1 MFERDFTLKKYRAL
15 CHAVIEAGYSTL
27 PVRDFLLNG
36 GENIVI
42 LRHDVDR
49 RPGSALAMARLEN
62 ELGIRSTY
70 YFRATKD
77 VFIPDVI
84 EEIERLGHEIGYHY
98 EVLDK
103 AKGDREVAINMF
115 QKELGDLRNHAD
127 IQTIAMHG
135 NPLTHWTA
143 EELWKGR
150 DFSEFG
156 IIGDSSISIDYSKV
170 QYLGDVGRTWDGKY
184 SVKDLLVKDRSGSFR
199 TTDDVIKAIAAK
211 KISKACLVAHPN
223 RWNDDLGK
231 WLLEFTGQRIKNIGK
246 WGIISYRNFH
256 KQ

>member
-1 MFERDFTLKKYRAL
+1 MNFLYFRLLIKMFELDFTLKKYRAL
-15 CHAVIEAGYSTL
+15 CHAVIEAAYSTL

-36 GENIVI
+36 GEKIVI

-49 RPGSALAMARLEN
+49 RPGSALAMAELESS
-62 ELGIRSTY
+62 LGIRSTY

-103 AKGDREVAINMF
+103 TKGDREVAINMF

-135 NPLTHWTA
+135 NPLTQWTA

-156 IIGDSSISIDYSKV
+156 IIGDSSLSDRKSTRLNSSHTDISRMPS
-170 QYLGDVGRTWDGKY
+170 
-184 SVKDLLVKDRSGSFR
+184 S
-199 TTDDVIKAIAAK
+199 A
-211 KISKACLVAHPN
+211 
-223 RWNDDLGK
+223 
-231 WLLEFTGQRIKNIGK
+231 
-246 WGIISYRNFH
+246 
-256 KQ
+256 